1 MASSSTSILG
11 HALVPEAARSVIHKP
26 LPPLPTAQQ
35 PDADGNLPVTLL
47 LFYQYIEPAWTP
59 KEHKAA
65 VKFVLK
71 LGRETEVCGRGRCA
85 AEGLNCS
92 LTGSAEGIRAFC
104 EGLRRWKPIFLETD
118 FKLTDGVPHAQRFKA
133 LTIRKTD
140 ELVAYGLAGE
150 KAPSL
155 ETSRAQHVEA
165 DEYHKMMAE
174 PNTVIIDVR
183 NAYESAI
190 GHFQPPPGGAELL
203 DPKMRNSH
211 EFPKW
216 INAPETREKLQ
227 GKKVMM
233 YCTGGIRCERATA
246 LLDQLEQTSD
256 LKTEG
261 VVMVRGGI
269 ERYVKT
275 FPEGGFW
282 KGKNYLFDRRLEQT
296 PAAAKEKGE
305 TESWCSCCGV
315 PWDTYRGQYKCSGK
329 LPPPV
334 GRCAV
339 PVLVC
344 AACID
349 SGRAT
354 AQASTLL
361 CPLCT
366 EGYVPPSQ
374 MPALEKAA
382 VKRAEPA
389 APRAS
394 KPGKRLKGRDAPPS
408 TRLFVGSL
416 PLVTDA
422 TAVRKA
428 LGGSI
433 EVVQWLRD
441 RSSGLFYGSAF
452 VRMRG
457 LLAATDAVEA
467 AASAGG
473 LVLNGRKLRVA
484 FAPPRDGEA
493 WPPPGFAE
501 SERPPVG

>member
-1 MASSSTSILG
+1 MAVV
-11 HALVPEAARSVIHKP
+11 AAARSVINRP
-26 LPPLPTAQQ
+26 LPDCPPVR
-35 PDADGNLPVTLL
+35 ADECSLV
-47 LFYQYIEPAWTP
+47 LFYQYKEPPWTGKQH
-59 KEHKAA
+59 KEALKQVIGIAKANG
-65 VKFVLK
+65 V
-71 LGRETEVCGRGRCA
+71 TGRGRCA
-85 AEGLNCS
+85 KEGLNCS
-92 LTGSAEGIRAFC
+92 LTGPAD
-104 EGLRRWKPIFLETD
+104 GLRGFCYGLRKWKPELFNETD
-118 FKLTDGVPHAQRFKA
+118 FKITDHMDKKHAFKA
-133 LTIRKTD
+133 LTIRCTE
-140 ELVAYGLAGE
+140 ELVAYGMAAE
-150 KAPSL
+150 RAPVLKQS
-155 ETSRAQHVEA
+155 SAKHVDA
-165 DEYHKMMAE
+165 DEYHKLMMDKDA
-174 PNTVIIDVR
+174 VIIDVR

-190 GHFQPPPGGAELL
+190 GHFQPPEGGAKLI

-216 INAPETREKLQ
+216 LNAPETKDMLN
-227 GKKVMM
+227 GKKVLM
-233 YCTGGIRCERATA
+233 YCTGGIRCERASA
-246 LLDQLEQTSD
+246 LLDTMAKTS
-256 LKTEG
+256 EG
-261 VVMVRGGI
+261 SFDPKDVVMVRGGI
-269 ERYVKT
+269 ERYMKT

-296 PAAAKEKGE
+296 PAAAPKEEAEK
-305 TESWCSCCGV
+305 ESWCSCCGV

-428 LGGSI
+428 LGGSVEI
-433 EVVQWLRD
+433 VQWLRD